1 MRVIFYN
8 HPLPGIDSL
17 SGRTKGFGEEGEQLV
32 SLVCKK
38 EKQKQPLY
46 DPFLPIRVRPKGAR
60 NEAGAVRESRTLG
73 CKAPGPA
80 DCLCW
85 RDLLVTIPGAVMDGE
100 GKDIKD
106 DEVECRDLFCT

>member
-46 DPFLPIRVRPKGAR
+46 DPCLPIRVRPKGAR

-80 DCLCW
+80 DCLC
-85 RDLLVTIPGAVMDGE
+85 
-100 GKDIKD
+100 
-106 DEVECRDLFCT
+106 

>member
-32 SLVCKK
+32 SLVWKK
-38 EKQKQPLY
+38 EKQKQSLY
-46 DPFLPIRVRPKGAR
+46 DPCLPIRVRPKGAR

-85 RDLLVTIPGAVMDGE
+85 RNLLVTIPGAVMDGE